1 LLAARVFAKIPVATS
16 DPVPAPRMTAHM
28 SSTPWLKTHQADDP
42 FGPMFES
49 ISELTERIKR
59 SLEADFAEV
68 ALHGEVSNVARPR
81 SGHVYFTLKD
91 DSASIRAV
99 MWKNETRRM
108 AFDLTDGLAVRALGR
123 LTVYPPRGEYQ
134 IVVREIE
141 PEGIGALELAFRQ
154 RYAKLA
160 LEGLF
165 DPGRKRPLPRFPRR
179 IVVVTSP
186 TGAAI
191 RDILQVT
198 SRRWRCAQILIAPA
212 RVQGVGADR
221 EVVAAL
227 QLANQIADADVI
239 IVARGGGS
247 LEDLWTFNEESV
259 VRAIVAS
266 GLPVVSAVGHEIDV
280 TLADL
285 AADRR
290 ALTPSEAG
298 EFCVPDARE
307 IALHLDRLADRLRLA
322 GLGQLR
328 DARDHLDRLSQRAR
342 QALEHD
348 LVARRH
354 RVARLAASLD
364 ALSPLAV
371 LARGYSLTFLA
382 DGKTLVRDS
391 HDVKIG
397 ALIHTRLATG
407 FITSRVD
414 TIS

>member
-1 LLAARVFAKIPVATS
+1 
-16 DPVPAPRMTAHM
+16 
-28 SSTPWLKTHQADDP
+28 
-42 FGPMFES
+42 MFES

-165 DPGRKRPLPRFPRR
+165 DPGRKRPLPRFPRK

-186 TGAAI
+186 TGAAV

-212 RVQGVGADR
+212 RVQGAGADR

-227 QLANQIADADVI
+227 QLANQVAQADVI

-247 LEDLWTFNEESV
+247 IEDLWTFNEESV

-266 GLPVVSAVGHEIDV
+266 RLPVVSAVGHEIDV

-285 AADRR
+285 AADKR

-307 IALHLDRLADRLRLA
+307 VALHIDRLADRLRVA
-322 GLGQLR
+322 GMGRLR
-328 DARDHLDRLSQRAR
+328 DARDRLEQLSQRAR
-342 QALEHD
+342 QALETD

-354 RVARLAASLD
+354 RVARLAASLE
-364 ALSPLAV
+364 ALSPLGV
-371 LARGYSLTFLA
+371 LARGYSLTLMA
-382 DGKTLVRDS
+382 DGKTLVRS
-391 HDVKIG
+391 SQDVKSG
-397 ALIHTRLATG
+397 ELIHTRLAAG
-407 FITSRVD
+407 QITSRVEAV
-414 TIS
+414 S

>member
-1 LLAARVFAKIPVATS
+1 MAG
-16 DPVPAPRMTAHM
+16 
-28 SSTPWLKTHQADDP
+28 TPWLRKHEADDP

-59 SLEADFAEV
+59 RLEADFVEV
-68 ALHGEVSNVARPR
+68 AIHGEVSNVARPR
-81 SGHVYFTLKD
+81 SGHIYFTLKD

-99 MWKNETRRM
+99 MWKTDTRRL

-154 RYAKLA
+154 RYARLA

-179 IVVVTSP
+179 IVIVTSP
-186 TGAAI
+186 TGAAV

-198 SRRWRCAQILIAPA
+198 SRRWKCASVLIAPA

-227 QLANQIADADVI
+227 ALANQVADADVI

-259 VRAIVAS
+259 VRAIVGS
-266 GLPVVSAVGHEIDV
+266 RLPVVSAVGHEIDV
-280 TLADL
+280 TLSDL
-285 AADRR
+285 AADKR

-298 EFCVPDARE
+298 EVCVPDCRE
-307 IALHLDRLADRLRLA
+307 IALHLDRLADRLRMA
-322 GLGQLR
+322 GVSRLR
-328 DARDHLDRLSQRAR
+328 DARDRLHQLSDRAR

-348 LVARRH
+348 LVSRRH
-354 RVARLAASLD
+354 RVGRLAASLE

-382 DGKTLVRDS
+382 DGKTIVRNS
-391 HDVKIG
+391 HEVKAG
-397 ALIHTRLATG
+397 DLIHTRLAAG
-407 FITSRVD
+407 QIASRAQ

>member
-1 LLAARVFAKIPVATS
+1 
-16 DPVPAPRMTAHM
+16 M
-28 SSTPWLKTHQADDP
+28 
-42 FGPMFES
+42 
-49 ISELTERIKR
+49 
-59 SLEADFAEV
+59 
-68 ALHGEVSNVARPR
+68 ARPR

-99 MWKNETRRM
+99 MWKTDTRRL

-179 IVVVTSP
+179 IVIVTSP
-186 TGAAI
+186 TGAAV
-191 RDILQVT
+191 RDLLQVT

-212 RVQGVGADR
+212 RVQGAGADR

-227 QLANQIADADVI
+227 ELANQVAEADVI

-266 GLPVVSAVGHEIDV
+266 RLPVVSAVGPR
-280 TLADL
+280 
-285 AADRR
+285 DRR
-290 ALTPSEAG
+290 DPRRPGRRQTRPHPQRSRRILR
-298 EFCVPDARE
+298 ARR
-307 IALHLDRLADRLRLA
+307 ARGRPAPRPPRRPPA
-322 GLGQLR
+322 PRRPGQLR
-328 DARDHLDRLSQRAR
+328 DARDSPRSTGSDAP
-342 QALEHD
+342 
-348 LVARRH
+348 ARR
-354 RVARLAASLD
+354 SSKT
-364 ALSPLAV
+364 LSPA
-371 LARGYSLTFLA
+371 AIAWPGWPPA
-382 DGKTLVRDS
+382 
-391 HDVKIG
+391 
-397 ALIHTRLATG
+397 
-407 FITSRVD
+407 SRP
-414 TIS
+414 

>member
-1 LLAARVFAKIPVATS
+1 MARSPTS
-16 DPVPAPRMTAHM
+16 RGRDRGT
-28 SSTPWLKTHQADDP
+28 ST
-42 FGPMFES
+42 S
-49 ISELTERIKR
+49 R
-59 SLEADFAEV
+59 S
-68 ALHGEVSNVARPR
+68 R
-81 SGHVYFTLKD
+81 T
-91 DSASIRAV
+91 
-99 MWKNETRRM
+99 TRRQSAPSCGKTTRGDM

-186 TGAAI
+186 TGAAV

-198 SRRWRCAQILIAPA
+198 SRRWRCTQILIAPA

-227 QLANQIADADVI
+227 ELANQVAGADVI

-266 GLPVVSAVGHEIDV
+266 RLPVVSAVGHEIDV

-285 AADRR
+285 AADKR

-298 EFCVPDARE
+298 EYCVPDARE
-307 IALHLDRLADRLRLA
+307 VASPSRP
-322 GLGQLR
+322 
-328 DARDHLDRLSQRAR
+328 
-342 QALEHD
+342 
-348 LVARRH
+348 ARRP
-354 RVARLAASLD
+354 A
-364 ALSPLAV
+364 
-371 LARGYSLTFLA
+371 ARGRPRASFAMRAIAWSSSPSVPARRSSMTCWPAAIAWLGLPPA
-382 DGKTLVRDS
+382 SKR
-391 HDVKIG
+391 
-397 ALIHTRLATG
+397 
-407 FITSRVD
+407 
-414 TIS
+414 

>member
-1 LLAARVFAKIPVATS
+1 
-16 DPVPAPRMTAHM
+16 M
-28 SSTPWLKTHQADDP
+28 SSTPWLTTHQADDP

-266 GLPVVSAVGHEIDV
+266 GLPVVSAVGH
-280 TLADL
+280 
-285 AADRR
+285 
-290 ALTPSEAG
+290 
-298 EFCVPDARE
+298 
-307 IALHLDRLADRLRLA
+307 
-322 GLGQLR
+322 
-328 DARDHLDRLSQRAR
+328 
-342 QALEHD
+342 
-348 LVARRH
+348 
-354 RVARLAASLD
+354 
-364 ALSPLAV
+364 
-371 LARGYSLTFLA
+371 
-382 DGKTLVRDS
+382 
-391 HDVKIG
+391 
-397 ALIHTRLATG
+397 
-407 FITSRVD
+407 
-414 TIS
+414 

>member
-1 LLAARVFAKIPVATS
+1 
-16 DPVPAPRMTAHM
+16 M

-298 EFCVPDARE
+298 EVCVPDGRE
-307 IALHLDRLADRLRLA
+307 VALHLDRLADRLRLA
-322 GLGQLR
+322 GQARLD
-328 DARDHLDRLSQRAR
+328 DARDQLDRLAQRAR
-342 QALEHD
+342 LALQQGLLD
-348 LVARRH
+348 RRH
-354 RVARLAASLD
+354 RLARLAASLE
-364 ALSPLAV
+364 ALSPIAV
-371 LARGYSLTFLA
+371 LGRGYSLTFHA
-382 DGKTLVRDS
+382 DGK
-391 HDVKIG
+391 
-397 ALIHTRLATG
+397 ALIRSAEDVRPGQLILTRLATG
-407 FITSRVD
+407 QIMSRVEA
-414 TIS
+414 TT

>member
-1 LLAARVFAKIPVATS
+1 
-16 DPVPAPRMTAHM
+16 M
-28 SSTPWLKTHQADDP
+28 SSTPWLKSHEANDP

-49 ISELTERIKR
+49 VSELSERIKR
-59 SLEADFAEV
+59 RLESDFADAAV
-68 ALHGEVSNVARPR
+68 HGEVSNVARPR

-99 MWKNETRRM
+99 MWKNESRRL

-154 RYAKLA
+154 RYVRLA
-160 LEGLF
+160 AEGLF

-179 IVVVTSP
+179 IVIVTSP
-186 TGAAI
+186 TGAAV
-191 RDILQVT
+191 RDVVQVT
-198 SRRWRCAQILIAPA
+198 SRRWRCASVLIAPT
-212 RVQGVGADR
+212 RVQGNGADR
-221 EVVAAL
+221 EVVAAIE
-227 QLANQIADADVI
+227 LANRVAQADVI
-239 IVARGGGS
+239 IVTRGGGS

-266 GLPVVSAVGHEIDV
+266 GLPVISAVGHEIDV

-298 EFCVPDARE
+298 EFCVPDSRE
-307 IALHLDRLADRLRLA
+307 VALHLDRLADRLRLA
-322 GLGQLR
+322 GLNQLR
-328 DARDHLDRLSQRAR
+328 DARLRLDQLGQRAR
-342 QALEHD
+342 LALEQALLD
-348 LVARRH
+348 RRH
-354 RVARLAASLD
+354 RVGTFAASLD

-371 LARGYSLTFLA
+371 LARGYSLTLLA
-382 DGKTLVRDS
+382 DGKTVIRSSNQVQTGD
-391 HDVKIG
+391 
-397 ALIHTRLATG
+397 LIRTRLAAG
-407 FITSRVD
+407 EISSRVV
-414 TIS
+414 